1 MVKPQKV
8 LHLHLEEAKKKPK
21 ITGRYIVTEKLDG
34 WYGYID
40 YVQGEWGKVTSS
52 SGREIPSLLWAR
64 QVFQELTPESDIR
77 LIFEIV
83 IPDQPFHIL
92 NGILNRSVGN
102 CQATD
107 ARFYIHDMV
116 DFKYPNEAL
125 TRTIFLKGLDLSEVD
140 KYIHLVPVLAITDD
154 KEVWM
159 KHFKEITDRG
169 GEGIILKQAL
179 GLYQADKRNS
189 SLMKVKLESTFDL
202 ECFDMFHTVG
212 ERGHDNLNI
221 SLRRKNGAVITV
233 RIPKDEDREL
243 FELNPNAILGKVV
256 EVKCMCE
263 LEDGMLREPR
273 FMRVR
278 DDKLLEDID

>member
-1 MVKPQKV
+1 MKPQKV

-21 ITGRYIVTEKLDG
+21 ITGGYIVTEKLDG

-40 YVQGEWGKVTSS
+40 YIDGEWGNVTSS

-64 QVFQELTPESDIR
+64 NKFQEIILESDIR
-77 LIFEIV
+77 LIFEII
-83 IPDQPFHIL
+83 IPEQPFHIL

-102 CQATD
+102 CQAID
-107 ARFYIHDMV
+107 AKFYIHDMI
-116 DFKYPNEAL
+116 DFKVPASAF
-125 TRTIFLKGLDLSEVD
+125 TRLVRLKEIDLSKVED
-140 KYIHLVPVLAITDD
+140 YIKIVKVLDITDD
-154 KEVWM
+154 KEEWM
-159 KHFKEITDRG
+159 KHFKDITDRG
-169 GEGIILKQAL
+169 GEGIILKQAF
-179 GLYQADKRNS
+179 GVYQPDKRNS

-212 ERGHDNLNI
+212 DKGHDNLNV

-263 LEDGMLREPR
+263 LEGGSLREPR
-273 FMRVR
+273 FVGVR
-278 DDKLLEDID
+278 HDKSLKEID

>member
-1 MVKPQKV
+1 MKPQKV

-21 ITGRYIVTEKLDG
+21 ITGSYIVTEKLDG

-40 YVQGEWGKVTSS
+40 YIDGEWGSITSS
-52 SGREIPSLLWAR
+52 SGREIPSLIWAKKK
-64 QVFQELTPESDIR
+64 FQEITLESDVR
-77 LIFEIV
+77 LIFEII
-83 IPDQPFHIL
+83 IPEQPFHIL
-92 NGILNRSVGN
+92 NGILNRSVGD

-107 ARFYIHDMV
+107 AKFYIHDMI
-116 DFKYPNEAL
+116 DFKRPNAFAY
-125 TRTIFLKGLDLSEVD
+125 TRFAQLKTLKVNECINV
-140 KYIHLVPVLAITDD
+140 VQELAITED

-159 KHFKEITDRG
+159 EHFKEVTDRG
-169 GEGIILKQAL
+169 GEGIILKQSL
-179 GLYQADKRNS
+179 GVYQPDKRNS

-212 ERGHDNLNI
+212 DKGHDNLNV

-243 FELNPNAILGKVV
+243 FELNPDAILGKVV

-273 FMRVR
+273 FLRVR

>member
-1 MVKPQKV
+1 MKPQKV

-21 ITGRYIVTEKLDG
+21 ITGSYIVTEKLDG

-40 YVQGEWGKVTSS
+40 YVDGKWGNITSS
-52 SGREIPSLLWAR
+52 SGREIPSLIWAKEK
-64 QVFQELTPESDIR
+64 FQELVLESDIR
-77 LIFEIV
+77 LIFEII

-92 NGILNRSVGN
+92 NGILNRSVGD

-107 ARFYIHDMV
+107 AKFYIHDMI
-116 DFKYPNEAL
+116 DFKVPATAF
-125 TRTIFLKGLDLSEVD
+125 TRLAGLEELDLSKVED
-140 KYIHLVPVLAITDD
+140 YINTIRILDITDD

-159 KHFKEITDRG
+159 KYFKEMTDRG
-169 GEGIILKQAL
+169 GEGIILKQSL
-179 GLYQADKRNS
+179 GVYQPEKRNS

-212 ERGHDNLNI
+212 DKGHDNLNI

-233 RIPKDEDREL
+233 RIPKDEDKEL
-243 FELNPNAILGKVV
+243 YELNPNAILGKVV

-273 FMRVR
+273 FLRVR